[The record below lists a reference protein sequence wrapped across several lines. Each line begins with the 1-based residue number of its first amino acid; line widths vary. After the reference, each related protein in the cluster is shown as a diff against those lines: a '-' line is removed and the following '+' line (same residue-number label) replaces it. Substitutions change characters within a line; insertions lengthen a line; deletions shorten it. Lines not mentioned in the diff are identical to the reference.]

1 MGWGWEKGKS
11 CEECYLKISIWPSRR
26 PLAALGVEPINLF
39 DSPAPQMILS
49 VPWLNTKSLESSL
62 KISSTPDSSC
72 ILQASFWPLSW
83 PKLPRISLG
92 ILSCGLIQLPRV
104 WNHYVLKGEQRRMR
118 PMPALLSSRI
128 DRLCILTHKQSGL
141 VLEAN
146 DIIAQGRATN
156 VITAFPTVRQ
166 HTVLTQTHR
175 IMSFCMHLLRP
186 DGCVYMEIWVLSEV
200 GTVFSW
206 RFKSQ
211 VKGRHCS
218 HEWSHRLHVSSQEE
232 VALSLDFAY

>member
-1 MGWGWEKGKS
+1 
-11 CEECYLKISIWPSRR
+11 
-26 PLAALGVEPINLF
+26 
-39 DSPAPQMILS
+39 MILS
-49 VPWLNTKSLESSL
+49 VPRLNTKSLESSL
-62 KISSTPDSSC
+62 KMSSTPDSSC

-92 ILSCGLIQLPRV
+92 ILSCGLLQLPRV
-104 WNHYVLKGEQRRMR
+104 WNHYVLKGEQWRMW
-118 PMPALLSSRI
+118 PMPVLLSSKI
-128 DRLCILTHKQSGL
+128 DRLCILTHKQLGF

-175 IMSFCMHLLRP
+175 IMSFWKHLLKP

-200 GTVFSW
+200 GIVFSSW
-206 RFKSQ
+206 FESQ
-211 VKGRHCS
+211 VKDRHCS
-218 HEWSHRLHVSSQEE
+218 HERSHQLHMSSHKE
-232 VALSLDFAY
+232 VAPSLDFAY